1 MDKNEL
7 RQINVT
13 KYASVGTT
21 DTKIGDDIPTGKVR
35 HVWRIIASADD
46 GSEQNLLLYAGDSA
60 TAERE
65 QIGSPRVPDITN
77 TGPLVIGGDIEN
89 PILTIRS
96 QRDKSGNITYNR
108 LYGKAQTSAINIT
121 VDYYDV

>member
-1 MDKNEL
+1 MDREEL

-13 KYASVGTT
+13 KYASVTT
-21 DTKIGDDIPTGKVR
+21 SDTQIGDDIPAGKVR

-60 TAERE
+60 TPERE

-89 PILTIRS
+89 PVLTIS
-96 QRDKSGNITYNR
+96 AQRDNAGTETYNR
-108 LYGKAQTSAINIT
+108 LYGKAQTSAINVT
-121 VDYYDV
+121 VDYYDI